1 MRILVAEDE
10 KDIRTTYCSVL
21 EKRGHEVIL
30 TSDGEDCLAVYTN
43 ELRHKKQRIQEMEIK
58 YYIDHNGQA
67 SSSSS
72 SLSPFDLVIL
82 DYRMPKKDGLQVAK
96 EIFKINP
103 MQRII
108 FASAYV
114 KETLEE
120 SVKELQRVVEMLQK
134 PFSLFA
140 LVDTV
145 ENREAYEGLKML
157 MATAKDIVKEE
168 DFYNPSSD
176 QIREL
181 FEGLRRVQK
190 FKGF

>member
-1 MRILVAEDE
+1 MAEDE

-21 EKRGHEVIL
+21 EKRGHEVVL

-43 ELRHKKQRIQEMEIK
+43 ELRHKKQRIQESEIK
-58 YYIDHNGQA
+58 HYSHRDGQA
-67 SSSSS
+67 SSS

-96 EIFKINP
+96 EILQINP

-120 SVKELQRVVEMLQK
+120 SVKELKRVVEMVQK

-157 MATAKDIVKEE
+157 MVTAKDIVKEE
-168 DFYNPSSD
+168 DFDNPSSD

>member
-10 KDIRTTYCSVL
+10 EDIKTVYYETL
-21 EKRGHEVIL
+21 ADRGHEVIL
-30 TSDGEDCLAVYTN
+30 TSDGEECVKIYHQQLQ
-43 ELRHKKQRIQEMEIK
+43 EHQQEEERHHNDEM
-58 YYIDHNGQA
+58 

-72 SLSPFDLVIL
+72 TFDVVIL

-96 EIFKINP
+96 EILHKNP
-103 MQRII
+103 EQRII

-114 KETLEE
+114 QDTLAE
-120 SVKELQRVVEMLQK
+120 SVKELKRVVELMQK
-134 PFSLFA
+134 PFSMSA

-145 ENREAYEGLKML
+145 ENTEAYEGLKTL
-157 MATAKDIVKEE
+157 MTTAKDIIKNL
-168 DFYNPSSD
+168 DNPSSD

-181 FEGLRRVQK
+181 FEGLRKVQK